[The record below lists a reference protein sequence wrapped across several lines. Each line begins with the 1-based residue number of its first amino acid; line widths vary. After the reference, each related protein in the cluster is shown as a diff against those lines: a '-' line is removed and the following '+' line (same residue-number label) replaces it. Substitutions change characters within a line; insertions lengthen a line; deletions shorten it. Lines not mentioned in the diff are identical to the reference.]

1 MKNDLLMDF
10 SLINNFE
17 KIIEVIFNSGLSKEV
32 IAVENTGDIISLLDH
47 WDKVRELDDPELKK
61 AVFTVIKAM
70 LDSGEVQLEF
80 NYTWV
85 KSARENP
92 PIGEEKVF
100 QFLDEY
106 WDKDDGFG
114 LSTEYL
120 LWFRRKGQ
128 SF

>member
-1 MKNDLLMDF
+1 MKSDLLMDS
-10 SLINNFE
+10 SLINNFD
-17 KIIEVIFNSGLSKEV
+17 KIIEVIFTCGLSREV
-32 IAVENTGDIISLLDH
+32 LAVENTGDIIAMLMH
-47 WDKVRELDDPELKK
+47 WDKVRELHDPELKR

-70 LDSGEVQLEF
+70 LDSGEVELDF
-80 NYTWV
+80 SFTWV

-120 LWFRRKGQ
+120 LWFRRRGQ